1 MQSQSVAQIKVQ
13 DLLFVT
19 LHSCVSG
26 HHTRAIPLNAREN
39 AVTRE
44 APSCPAR
51 GTARAEQRTRAAAK
65 KRGEGT
71 GSDGSPGH
79 RPLHRRAR
87 RCVRDLPG
95 PCLTPAVARRLGEGE
110 AGAGRGD
117 FRVSFQA
124 CGRHPLALCPRDHT
138 ASVVRP
144 YTRPQVKETARLFRS
159 VPSTYRRNKHVR
171 IKKKKPAAC
180 EADLGSDAG
189 SASLCLGFPVR
200 VVCLC

>member
-1 MQSQSVAQIKVQ
+1 MCDRACVCVRGCGRAGEALELACAVTVRSPDQSPGPFVCHLT
-13 DLLFVT
+13 LLRVRSP
-19 LHSCVSG
+19 H
-26 HHTRAIPLNAREN
+26 ARGN

-44 APSCPAR
+44 APSCPVR

-95 PCLTPAVARRLGEGE
+95 PCLTPAVARRPGEGE

-124 CGRHPLALCPRDHT
+124 CGPSGQGHNQPPSARALSPRSHC
-138 ASVVRP
+138 
-144 YTRPQVKETARLFRS
+144 FRGQ
-159 VPSTYRRNKHVR
+159 TLH
-171 IKKKKPAAC
+171 
-180 EADLGSDAG
+180 
-189 SASLCLGFPVR
+189 SASGKGNRKVIPV
-200 VVCLC
+200 CSFNIL